1 MMWPWKRQQL
11 AIERVNREVAQ
22 AAAEKAAAE
31 RRREDA
37 RKQAVRSNAVTARLR
52 REIEK
57 NGFTELLQQA
67 MGGR

>member
-1 MMWPWKRQQL
+1 MKWPWSRRAEVELQL
-11 AIERVNREVAQ
+11 AET
-22 AAAEKAAAE
+22 EK
-31 RRREDA
+31 RRRVAEQLA
-37 RKQAVRSNAVTARLR
+37 EHSVKVSQALR

>member
-1 MMWPWKRQQL
+1 MKWPWSKRAEVLEQLAETEKRQKVAEAL
-11 AIERVNREVAQ
+11 AEHSVKVTQ
-22 AAAEKAAAE
+22 A
-31 RRREDA
+31 
-37 RKQAVRSNAVTARLR
+37 LR

>member
-1 MMWPWKRQQL
+1 MKWPWKRRGEVLRRQVAETEKRQKLAEQL
-11 AIERVNREVAQ
+11 AEHSVRVS
-22 AAAEKAAAE
+22 AA
-31 RRREDA
+31 
-37 RKQAVRSNAVTARLR
+37 LR